1 MNNKL
6 ICTIAFSFGAAIGSI
21 STWFLLKTKYEKI
34 AQEEIDSVKEMFLE
48 REHKS
53 EANVVVRGKMS
64 KEEAMKFIDEL
75 DDAMDSESKDK
86 LKNEYNKIASG
97 YSNYIDYKK
106 EIENRRPYVISPEE
120 FGDCDY
126 ETVSLTYY
134 ADKVLT
140 DDMDEPIEDVEN
152 TVGSDSLNHFGEY
165 EDDSVFVRNDRL
177 KIDYEILLDL
187 RKYSDLANTRPH
199 LVEEE

>member
-48 REHKS
+48 RGHRS
-53 EANVVVRGKMS
+53 EANV
-64 KEEAMKFIDEL
+64 L

-97 YSNYIDYKK
+97 YSNYSDYKK
-106 EIENRRPYVISPEE
+106 EIGNKRPYVISPEE

-134 ADKVLT
+134 EDKVLT